1 MINRYSF
8 VLQSTSGDGNLG
20 PENNNAAALPLEHR
34 SGGGYDVGLPLSSGG
49 PLQGPHDDTWPL
61 QAVPDAVK
69 IKHLQ
74 VQCEKTHMRVNIEF
88 DRPFYGVIF
97 SKGAYFPH
105 NMSIVYEHWSARIS
119 EWIVCPL
126 CGWGKECVG
135 RKKLIERDFT
145 KYIIRRASSKYYNL
159 KRRHFLPPRKH
170 L

>member
-1 MINRYSF
+1 MF
-8 VLQSTSGDGNLG
+8 GPQSTSGDGSLG

-34 SGGGYDVGLPLSSGG
+34 SGGGYDVGLPLPSGG

-97 SKGAYFPH
+97 SKGAYTTVTILL
-105 NMSIVYEHWSARIS
+105 S
-119 EWIVCPL
+119 
-126 CGWGKECVG
+126 
-135 RKKLIERDFT
+135 
-145 KYIIRRASSKYYNL
+145 YYAYYP
-159 KRRHFLPPRKH
+159 FA
-170 L
+170 

>member
-1 MINRYSF
+1 MQSF
-8 VLQSTSGDGNLG
+8 GLQSTSGDGSLG

-34 SGGGYDVGLPLSSGG
+34 SGGGYDVGLPLPSGG

-97 SKGAYFPH
+97 SKGACNITVTILY
-105 NMSIVYEHWSARIS
+105 YCSAVRGVRGIS
-119 EWIVCPL
+119 TICSRD
-126 CGWGKECVG
+126 G
-135 RKKLIERDFT
+135 RGCTGDGREI
-145 KYIIRRASSKYYNL
+145 
-159 KRRHFLPPRKH
+159 
-170 L
+170 